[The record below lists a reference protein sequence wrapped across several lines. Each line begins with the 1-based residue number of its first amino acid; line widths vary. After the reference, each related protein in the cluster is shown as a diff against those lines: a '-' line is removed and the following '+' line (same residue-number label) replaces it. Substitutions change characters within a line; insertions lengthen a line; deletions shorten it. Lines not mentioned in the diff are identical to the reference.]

1 MPRLCLP
8 WLSASAL
15 GSRRVCFSL
24 LPGLRNS
31 REAKGRPKADGQ
43 EQAGHEGSQAPQPLL
58 NGGQVSG
65 DAIRIPTIDGKLQ
78 PLAVPGGVR
87 VCLGALEEAD
97 VALQKHINRVYYD
110 DTLLGRKTAAKL
122 SPMARPKSLAVPGM
136 TTNTNPPE
144 LLSPVMSISPQGTYM
159 SKIIPN
165 AILPPMVDVVAL
177 TRSSVRTL
185 SRCSLVSSSPASVRS
200 LARFSEHST
209 RSREPSSSSDNWSHS
224 QSTETIVSNS
234 STISSQ
240 GGSDRRHP
248 EAGPRTEVD
257 VMARSD
263 TDQVSVYS
271 SASFASSCSK
281 PTTGP
286 TPAGPGLLTVGSS
299 SGRASPTYSM
309 SSQAEGS
316 DTGSLAS
323 ERSSSRSVSLRK
335 MKKPPAPPRRTYSLH
350 QKVEGEPKV
359 LGLPPRPSW
368 QSQREPSAPCSPC
381 PEPFSPTAEDEVFSP
396 SSLSETSSLRS
407 ESLAGAS
414 SPEASRGSPGV
425 TVVLREPPAQ
435 HKWSCPDG
443 SDRTMSPSSGYSSQ
457 SGTPTLPAKG
467 LGPPSV
473 SPGRVQPQKQDRVCS
488 LQSPALSMSSSLTS
502 ISSSASD
509 PAPLDSLPSRPD
521 RFIIPPHPKV
531 PAPFSP
537 PPTKPQQPAA
547 PAGPLLPLPDP
558 PVPSTASQEPLA
570 KPSGKSP
577 PPSPPPAYHPP
588 PPPAKKMEGSP
599 QSTSGAPADTTW
611 PPPPPP
617 APEEHDLSMADFPP
631 PDEAYLSS
639 LPDAMPAPAAGQ
651 KAAPSLGAPSS
662 SFLAAVSS
670 PSQQQGSPARVLPQ
684 PPSPAEPPP
693 EAAVPPPL
701 PPPLPP
707 PSASTLPPQI
717 SLKKAANGPRA
728 DAKKEPA
735 SWSKSSPV
743 PKEDASLPIVTPSLL
758 QMVRLRSV
766 SVEPSAGAAAGA
778 GAGAEERS
786 APQKPVRRSLSM
798 RQPPPAKDAV
808 PSNQLHHAVH
818 LKAAA
823 LSSGEAAE
831 KPLGSR
837 AALPLP
843 EGPPGDGQLSP
854 RNKSPA
860 STASFIFAKSSKK
873 LVMETASSP
882 ETQADLKR
890 NLVAELMSFSG
901 QRSAA
906 PAAAQQGSGKVQA
919 NRKPGKIPPPVAKK
933 PLLGPGPAPSLLSPK
948 ALGAEAPGCPV
959 PDGKAKA
966 VLADESRTKSE
977 PAGTAA
983 SGMEGRSTVELPA
996 QSPQGTWDGGVRFSP
1011 TTARCCRGC
1020 LGS

>member
-1 MPRLCLP
+1 M
-8 WLSASAL
+8 L
-15 GSRRVCFSL
+15 GIPQHVQKEL
-24 LPGLRNS
+24 GLRNS
-31 REAKGRPKADGQ
+31 REAKECTKADG
-43 EQAGHEGSQAPQPLL
+43 HDSNRAPQPLL

-65 DAIRIPTIDGKLQ
+65 DAIRIPTIDGKLE
-78 PLAVPGGVR
+78 PVPGGAR

-122 SPMARPKSLAVPGM
+122 SPMMRPKSLAVPGM
-136 TTNTNPPE
+136 TTNASPPE

-200 LARFSEHST
+200 LTRFSEHSA
-209 RSREPSSSSDNWSHS
+209 RSREHSSSSDNWSHS

-240 GGSDRRHP
+240 GGSDHRQP
-248 EAGPRTEVD
+248 EAGPRSEAD
-257 VMARSD
+257 AAARSD
-263 TDQVSVYS
+263 TDQVSIYS
-271 SASFASSCSK
+271 SASFTSSCSK

-286 TPAGPGLLTVGSS
+286 MPAAPRLLVMGGSG
-299 SGRASPTYSM
+299 GRASPAYST

-323 ERSSSRSVSLRK
+323 ERSSTRSVSLRK

-350 QKVEGEPKV
+350 QKAEGEPKV
-359 LGLPPRPSW
+359 LGLPTKPDRR
-368 QSQREPSAPCSPC
+368 SQRESSTPWSPHS
-381 PEPFSPTAEDEVFSP
+381 EPFSPTAEDEVFS
-396 SSLSETSSLRS
+396 SLSLSETSSLRS

-425 TVVLREPPAQ
+425 TVVLREPQAQ
-435 HKWSCPDG
+435 PKWSCPDG
-443 SDRTMSPSSGYSSQ
+443 FDRTMSPSSGYSSQ
-457 SGTPTLPAKG
+457 SGTPTLPTKG
-467 LGPPSV
+467 LGHPSV
-473 SPGRVQPQKQDRVCS
+473 SPGRAQPQKPDRVCS

-509 PAPLDSLPSRPD
+509 PAAPETLPSRSD

-537 PPTKPQQPAA
+537 PPTTPQQPTAT
-547 PAGPLLPLPDP
+547 AGSQLPSADP
-558 PVPSTASQEPLA
+558 PVPSAAHPDPSA
-570 KPSGKSP
+570 KPSSKSP

-588 PPPAKKMEGSP
+588 PPPAKKAEGP
-599 QSTSGAPADTTW
+599 PPATSEAPTDTAW

-631 PDEAYLSS
+631 PDEACFSS
-639 LPDAMPAPAAGQ
+639 LPDAATAPVAGQ
-651 KAAPSLGAPSS
+651 KAAPSPEAASS
-662 SFLAAVSS
+662 SFSSTVSS
-670 PSQQQGSPARVLPQ
+670 HSQQQTPMAAASQ
-684 PPSPAEPPP
+684 PPAPAVSPP
-693 EAAVPPPL
+693 EATVPPPPPL
-701 PPPLPP
+701 PLPSALAPLP
-707 PSASTLPPQI
+707 
-717 SLKKAANGPRA
+717 LKKVTNSLRA
-728 DAKKEPA
+728 DTKKEPV
-735 SWSKSSPV
+735 SRSKSSPV
-743 PKEDASLPIVTPSLL
+743 AKEDASLPIVTPSLL

-766 SVEPSAGAAAGA
+766 SVEPPAGAA
-778 GAGAEERS
+778 AGAEERS
-786 APQKPVRRSLSM
+786 APQKPVRRALST
-798 RQPPPAKDAV
+798 RQPPPAKDTV

-831 KPLGSR
+831 KPSGSQ
-837 AALPLP
+837 AALQGP
-843 EGPPGDGQLSP
+843 EGPPSDGQVSP
-854 RNKSPA
+854 RNKTPA

-873 LVMETASSP
+873 LVLETASSP
-882 ETQADLKR
+882 EAQADLKR
-890 NLVAELMSFSG
+890 NLVAELMNFSG

-906 PAAAQQGSGKVQA
+906 PAAAQQGPGKAQA
-919 NRKPGKIPPPVAKK
+919 HRKPSKIPPPVAKK
-933 PLLGPGPAPSLLSPK
+933 PSLGPGPAPSPLSPK
-948 ALGAEAPGCPV
+948 ALGTEALGSPV
-959 PDGKAKA
+959 PDGKAKV

-977 PAGTAA
+977 PVGTAA
-983 SGMEGRSTVELPA
+983 SGTEGRSATEPSAQNLPT
-996 QSPQGTWDGGVRFSP
+996 QDGRGE
-1011 TTARCCRGC
+1011 TA
-1020 LGS
+1020 